1 MDSTI
6 TAFITLILVLEAT
19 KVRAGKNPIGTIS
32 FCLCPKWGQSDDL
45 GKVGTDDGD
54 PGID

>member
-32 FCLCPKWGQSDDL
+32 LCLCPKWGQSDDL
-45 GKVGTDDGD
+45 EKVGTDDGD
-54 PGID
+54 PGIN